1 MILPELTQAEMRAYD
16 MLYAAAENNEP
27 CPPSMDIEDGLGFS
41 STSMG
46 PKLIARLERKGLIE
60 VKRYQRFR
68 QVKIMAT
75 GKWTKQS
82 EEMRSS
88 KPHVPRGTHDPK
100 PLESALAE
108 LAAMGVS
115 CEALEHS
122 SFQSL
127 LSVEKKLLRVMELI
141 QRRKVH
147 FLTGDE
153 GE

>member
-1 MILPELTQAEMRAYD
+1 MSLPDMTKAERAAYD
-16 MLYAAAENNEP
+16 MLCQAAENNEP

-46 PKLIARLERKGLIE
+46 PKVIARLEAKGVIE
-60 VKRYQRFR
+60 VRRFQRFR

-100 PLESALAE
+100 PLMTALKE
-108 LAAMGVS
+108 IGLPP
-115 CEALEHS
+115 EIIERD

-127 LSVEKKLLRVMELI
+127 LSLEKKLLRIMELI
-141 QRRKVH
+141 HRRKVH
-147 FLTGDE
+147 FLTGDR
-153 GE
+153 GEV